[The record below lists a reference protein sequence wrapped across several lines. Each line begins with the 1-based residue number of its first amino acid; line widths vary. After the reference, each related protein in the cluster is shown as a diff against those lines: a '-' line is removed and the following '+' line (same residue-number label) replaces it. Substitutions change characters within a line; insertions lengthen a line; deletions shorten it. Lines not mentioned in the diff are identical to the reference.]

1 MDSKKKTYKA
11 EAEFE
16 KSEFSDLIDA
26 IRNIKEEKVSEEFDN
41 KLLSELD
48 NINVSKTFF
57 QNLLYA
63 IRSIKENHPFKVYTI
78 TAVAAIILLIFIVL
92 PLKETKTPDKILSA
106 NDSVKLFTDQKPGNI
121 EKESLN
127 KSDYLKS
134 LIKDLESRYGLSM
147 AAKENPYGLVDSIM
161 EGEIFRK
168 SIESR
173 ENLKRSDTLKLLFK
187 IISEKKNIIHKK

>member
-1 MDSKKKTYKA
+1 MDSNKKTYKA

-63 IRSIKENHPFKVYTI
+63 IRLIKENHPFKVYTI

-92 PLKETKTPDKILSA
+92 PFKETKTPDKILSA

-127 KSDYLKS
+127 KSDYLQS
-134 LIKDLESRYGLSM
+134 LIKDLESHYGLSM

-173 ENLKRSDTLKLLFK
+173 ENLKRSDTLKLLFE